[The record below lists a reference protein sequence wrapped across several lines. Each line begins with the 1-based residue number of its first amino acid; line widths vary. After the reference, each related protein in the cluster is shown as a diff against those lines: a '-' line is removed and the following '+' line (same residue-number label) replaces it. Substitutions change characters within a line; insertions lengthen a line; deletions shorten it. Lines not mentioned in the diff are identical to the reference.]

1 MTKRTYTIQDN
12 GQITLPVA
20 WRRRYGLKKG
30 DVVVVKETAEGL
42 LINPNEAQ
50 VLELLDEIGESLRA
64 RGITLE
70 ELIQS
75 GREIRQELYE
85 EKYARHSDEQGLS

>member
-1 MTKRTYTIQDN
+1 
-12 GQITLPVA
+12 
-20 WRRRYGLKKG
+20 
-30 DVVVVKETAEGL
+30 
-42 LINPNEAQ
+42 
-50 VLELLDEIGESLRA
+50 LELLDEIGESLRA